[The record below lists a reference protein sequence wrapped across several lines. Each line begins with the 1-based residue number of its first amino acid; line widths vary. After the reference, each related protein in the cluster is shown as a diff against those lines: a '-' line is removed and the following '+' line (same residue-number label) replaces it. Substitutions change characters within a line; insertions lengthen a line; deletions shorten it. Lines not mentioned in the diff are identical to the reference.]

1 MVHRIMPAP
10 RAPGSRTLSCALTIG
25 GLDPGGGAG
34 ILADARGISRA
45 GAFACAVAAVLTT
58 QSTSGLR
65 EAVAVDARRV
75 IAQAARVLRD
85 QRVRA
90 IKLGALGSAANARAV
105 ADFLA
110 IHRDVP
116 VVCDPVMLPTRGRAR
131 LLDERAVGVL
141 RARLLPRS
149 SIVLANAPEAEVLT
163 RRRVTRLAEAR
174 DAARALV
181 DLGARAALVK
191 GGHLGGRDAVDVLA
205 IGGEVRDLRAI
216 RMRLP
221 GLHGGGC
228 VLSSLVAGRLAVDDR
243 DIASDGDAMILDA
256 ARWAKRIHHAAL
268 SRAADVGG
276 DMRIL
281 LP

>member
-1 MVHRIMPAP
+1 MRSLP
-10 RAPGSRTLSCALTIG
+10 CALAIG

-34 ILADARGISRA
+34 ILADARAISRA

-75 IAQAARVLRD
+75 IAQAACVMKH

-90 IKLGALGSAANARAV
+90 IKVGALGSAANARAV
-105 ADFLA
+105 ADLLA

-131 LLDERAVGVL
+131 LLDERAVGL
-141 RARLLPRS
+141 MRTRLLPRS
-149 SIVLANAPEAEVLT
+149 TVVIANAPEAEVLT
-163 RRRVTRLAEAR
+163 RRRVTRLSEAR
-174 DAARALV
+174 DAARAIV
-181 DLGARAALVK
+181 GMGARAALVK

-205 IGGEVRDLRAI
+205 MGDEVLELRAI
-216 RMRLP
+216 RLRLP
-221 GLHGGGC
+221 ALHGGGC
-228 VLSSLVAGRLAVDDR
+228 VLSSLVAGRLAVDER
-243 DIASDGDAMILDA
+243 DLADGTIVDA

-268 SRAADVGG
+268 ARAVAVGG
-276 DMRIL
+276 DMRVL
-281 LP
+281 DP